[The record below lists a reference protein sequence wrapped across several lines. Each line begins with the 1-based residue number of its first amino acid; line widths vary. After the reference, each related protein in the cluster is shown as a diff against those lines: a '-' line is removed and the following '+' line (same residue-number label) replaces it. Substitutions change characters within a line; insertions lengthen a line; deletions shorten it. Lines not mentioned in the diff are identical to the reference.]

1 MSERHRW
8 RPARFRRGRRR
19 AAANSPC
26 SSRSHKCSDSSIS
39 AASEL
44 STAPTL
50 ERCLCRDTRSA
61 KQAAWCGGSVAGAA
75 GARISASAIACRLL
89 DRGAATSTRRAAPPR
104 RGTPRCRARS
114 PRARPPPRRGLD
126 ATGPMS
132 EPGSATGAASRRRAT
147 GTDERRAAQTSPRQA
162 KHRHA
167 VEAGYRACCA

>member
-8 RPARFRRGRRR
+8 RPAPLPLGTTKSSSEL
-19 AAANSPC
+19 AC
-26 SSRSHKCSDSSIS
+26 SSRSHNCSDSSIS

-114 PRARPPPRRGLD
+114 PRPRPPPRRGLD
-126 ATGPMS
+126 ATASMS